1 MHQNSA
7 FLFTATVWVF
17 LLGSV
22 PDTWSQEKAEDWFL
36 KGNVL
41 SRQGRFEEAID
52 AYKKSIENNPNA
64 TVAYFNLALAYKRL
78 NRQGE
83 AAVAFEKAVEL
94 EPGNL
99 DARYS
104 LGNIY
109 NHLERWEDAIAQ
121 LNIVV
126 HRRQDDAE
134 AHGNLGWAY
143 YNLRKGP
150 PFKYLV
156 IINLRKAVSLFE
168 SKNQFGA
175 ANSTRKVLE
184 EAMIKFNFHEK
195 N

>member
-1 MHQNSA
+1 M
-7 FLFTATVWVF
+7 
-17 LLGSV
+17 
-22 PDTWSQEKAEDWFL
+22 
-36 KGNVL
+36 
-41 SRQGRFEEAID
+41 
-52 AYKKSIENNPNA
+52 
-64 TVAYFNLALAYKRL
+64 
-78 NRQGE
+78 
-83 AAVAFEKAVEL
+83 
-94 EPGNL
+94 

-104 LGNIY
+104 LGNTY

-156 IINLRKAVSLFE
+156 IINLKKAVGLFE
-168 SKNQFGA
+168 SNKQIEA
-175 ANSTRKVLE
+175 ATATRKILE
-184 EAMIKFNFHEK
+184 EAITQFGFQEN